1 MQSWLAGIAQVDSS
15 KRAPTALGKAAGRLA
30 GWQLYLSAGPTAS
43 GRKGRS
49 SVGSTHIVVAQQL
62 CSHSSRAGLPWH
74 ICGSCP
80 WAGAAGRSASGG
92 RCCGRGKHASRAAA
106 AGSILL
112 LRQQLVEEKGI
123 LNQLLRHHTLSPLVG
138 ASGACSALGGCR
150 QRCRCFRQ
158 LVRLQG
164 HLQGVARHQQASCR
178 HLLQVLL
185 QQLLCQG
192 QGGRAHILLLPWGLL
207 WQLLRWLR
215 GWVGRQGLFGLAPC
229 RRLLLCAGVH
239 LGGLILLLELLG
251 GPSCM
256 PRKCCR
262 RTVAHTRCSMLDW
275 RCLCC
280 STAAADVS
288 CSSCGLQ
295 RSTRSGLVV
304 HGSSQRRQAALDSCH
319 LAFEA
324 GNAGLPL

>member
-1 MQSWLAGIAQVDSS
+1 
-15 KRAPTALGKAAGRLA
+15 
-30 GWQLYLSAGPTAS
+30 
-43 GRKGRS
+43 
-49 SVGSTHIVVAQQL
+49 
-62 CSHSSRAGLPWH
+62 
-74 ICGSCP
+74 
-80 WAGAAGRSASGG
+80 
-92 RCCGRGKHASRAAA
+92 
-106 AGSILL
+106 
-112 LRQQLVEEKGI
+112 
-123 LNQLLRHHTLSPLVG
+123 LLRHHTLLPLLG
-138 ASGACSALGGCR
+138 ANGVCSAPGGCR
-150 QRCRCFRQ
+150 QCCRCCRQ

-192 QGGRAHILLLPWGLL
+192 QGGRARILLPLGLL

-229 RRLLLCAGVH
+229 QRLLLRAGVH
-239 LGGLILLLELLG
+239 LGGLILRIRTLLLELLG
-251 GPSCM
+251 GPSCR

-262 RTVAHTRCSMLDW
+262 RTVAHTCCSMLDW
-275 RCLCC
+275 CCLCC
-280 STAAADVS
+280 SAAAADVS
-288 CSSCGLQ
+288 CSSYGLQ

-304 HGSSQRRQAALDSCH
+304 QGSSQRRQAALDSCH